1 MEMDGANDA
10 VAAINERASDEVGE
24 RRRRFS
30 CSHLAGYLF
39 LNLNQLKKKSTSS
52 VSQYKSNHIQKQV
65 IRHKCTS
72 ITR

>member
-39 LNLNQLKKKSTSS
+39 LNLNQLKKK
-52 VSQYKSNHIQKQV
+52 KHFLRFAI
-65 IRHKCTS
+65 
-72 ITR
+72 